1 MERIPPV
8 TFAKSTLTFLCAL
21 NLSHLF
27 CVCVLY
33 HPQLNLL
40 EFEKKNF
47 LTLKILPLNNISHN
61 ADLHMDLHM
70 LELYYILRVF
80 I

>member
-1 MERIPPV
+1 MGTHHGKKLDQKLMERIPPV
-8 TFAKSTLTFLCAL
+8 TFAKGILAFLSAL

-40 EFEKKNF
+40 EFEKC
-47 LTLKILPLNNISHN
+47 ISGVFTCTSLR
-61 ADLHMDLHM
+61 DLI
-70 LELYYILRVF
+70 YSCQGGTG
-80 I
+80 